1 MDTVREKHK
10 CLING
15 LTRLFA
21 LFIKAHY
28 IAPTDVL
35 YPPQDVDV
43 GRLQRLGFDAEV
55 IDLVQVLPAIKNEAV
70 WGYNDEGIEMIP
82 RAKLVNYLKQSEAAM
97 AHDMLE
103 TLRWAD
109 HTDKDAKGVF
119 PPSIIRLTFPG
130 FYGVNVLYD
139 VHDRTSFS
147 P

>member
-55 IDLVQVLPAIKNEAV
+55 IDLVRVLPAIKNEAV

-82 RAKLVNYLKQSEAAM
+82 RG
-97 AHDMLE
+97 
-103 TLRWAD
+103 WAD